1 MLMLLCSASDGLP
14 EFKVEVKN
22 DRSGFM
28 LTQEVTVTVV
38 SGQSS
43 VSLTVNNWLAK
54 NGKVQVCRL

>member
-1 MLMLLCSASDGLP
+1 MP